1 MKLKTRIL
9 LLSALLTIATGAM
22 AWWVARD
29 QALGIVAQWAM
40 RYAEKQVLY
49 DKVRMMQPI
58 LREIALSRQLANSQL
73 IKDWARQP
81 DDAQLTHRALVEM
94 ETFRANF
101 ADHSYFLGL
110 HPSGR
115 YYHNNAK
122 NEYANAPLR
131 YTLKA
136 DKPADRWFYDI
147 IAQNRDMHINV
158 NPDVTLG
165 VTKLW
170 IDVLIRDGNDIL
182 GVAGTGLDLTSFIRE
197 VVENSQPGITS
208 LFVDHVGAIQ
218 VYRDQKLIDFAS
230 ITKSAGTHKTLDMLF
245 QTDEDRKTVLAAMK
259 EIEQSPSKTLS
270 RLVHMQG
277 QPFLVGLAYL
287 PEIDWYEVT
296 LLDINALL
304 PLQNFVG
311 MLLVFALSLLVALIA
326 FNVLLGRVVLQ
337 PLNRL
342 ARAIEQV
349 QSEHFAPQDL
359 PTGGKDEIGHLMR
372 LFRDMATRVWASRN
386 ELETRV
392 AERTAE
398 LEQSKE
404 QLRHLAQHD
413 SLTGLPNRALLT
425 DRLQQALAAAQR
437 DQTHVALLFLDLDHF
452 KPVNDEFGHA
462 VGDQLLQ
469 AVAQRMLAC
478 VRQSDTVARIGGDE
492 FLLLLRN
499 AADQTDQSAVTVA
512 EKIREALA
520 LVFEVAEQRLFIS
533 CSIGIAL
540 YPKHGQTD
548 IALAHHADLAMY
560 QAKQAGRNQVHLFTA
575 ADLPA
580 TPAAA

>member
-9 LLSALLTIATGAM
+9 LLSALLTIVTGAM

-81 DDAQLTHRALVEM
+81 DDAQLTRRALVEL

-101 ADHSYFLGL
+101 TDHSYFLGL

-122 NEYANAPLR
+122 NEYANEPLR
-131 YTLKA
+131 YTLDASKT
-136 DKPADRWFYDI
+136 ADRWFYDI

-158 NPDVTLG
+158 NPDVNLG

-182 GVAGTGLDLTSFIRE
+182 GVAGTGLDLTGFIRE

-218 VYRDQKLIDFAS
+218 VYRDEKLIDFAS
-230 ITKSAGTHKTLDMLF
+230 ITKSAGAHKTLDMLF
-245 QTDEDRKTVLAAMK
+245 QTDEDRQTVLAAMK
-259 EIEQSPSKTLS
+259 EIEQTPSKTLS

-277 QPFLVGLAYL
+277 EPYLVGLAYL

-296 LLDINALL
+296 LLDINTLL
-304 PLQNFVG
+304 PMQNFVG
-311 MLLVFALSLLVALIA
+311 MLLVFALSLLAALIA

-337 PLNRL
+337 PLSRL
-342 ARAIEQV
+342 AHAIEQM
-349 QSEHFAPQDL
+349 QRGNFEPKDL
-359 PTGGKDEIGHLMR
+359 PTGGKDEMGHLMQ
-372 LFRDMATRVWASRN
+372 LFHDMAARVWASRN
-386 ELETRV
+386 ELEARV

-398 LEQSKE
+398 LQHTQER
-404 QLRHLAQHD
+404 LRHLAQHD
-413 SLTGLPNRALLT
+413 SLTGLPNRALFT
-425 DRLQQALAAAQR
+425 DRLQHALTAAQR
-437 DQTHVALLFLDLDHF
+437 DHTHLALLFLDLDYF
-452 KPVNDEFGHA
+452 KPVNDQFGHA
-462 VGDQLLQ
+462 IGDELLL

-478 VRQSDTVARIGGDE
+478 VRDSDTVARIGGDE
-492 FLLLLRN
+492 FVLLLRN
-499 AADQTDQSAVTVA
+499 VNDETERNASVVA
-512 EKIREALA
+512 EKVRESLAQVFVIEGHALH
-520 LVFEVAEQRLFIS
+520 IS

-540 YPKHGQTD
+540 YPQHGQTD
-548 IALAHHADLAMY
+548 IQLAHHADHAMY
-560 QAKQAGRNQVHLFTA
+560 QAKQAGRNQVVLYN
-575 ADLPA
+575 
-580 TPAAA
+580 

>member
-29 QALGIVAQWAM
+29 QALGIVGQWAM

-81 DDAQLTHRALVEM
+81 DDAQLTRRALVEM
-94 ETFRANF
+94 ETFRTNF

-245 QTDEDRKTVLAAMK
+245 QTDEDRQTVLAAMK

-296 LLDINALL
+296 LLDINTLL

-349 QSEHFAPQDL
+349 QSDHFSPKDL

-372 LFRDMATRVWASRN
+372 LFHGMAMRVWASRN

-398 LEQSKE
+398 LQQSKE

-413 SLTGLPNRALLT
+413 SLTGLPNRALFT

-437 DQTHVALLFLDLDHF
+437 DQTHVALLFLDLDYF
-452 KPVNDEFGHA
+452 KPVNDQFGHA
-462 VGDQLLQ
+462 VGDELLQ

-492 FLLLLRN
+492 FVLLLRS
-499 AADQTDQSAVTVA
+499 AVDQTAQTAPAVA
-512 EKIREALA
+512 EKIRESLA
-520 LVFEVAEQRLFIS
+520 QVFELAGQRLFIS

-540 YPKHGQTD
+540 YPEHGQND
-548 IALAHHADLAMY
+548 IELAHHADLAMY
-560 QAKQAGRNQVHLFTA
+560 QAKQAGRNQVHLFTVGDMTAGA
-575 ADLPA
+575 A
-580 TPAAA
+580 